1 MTLAEYIETTRG
13 AASDLARKLGVS
25 HTTVARW
32 AAGKMEPG
40 LTTCAR
46 IEEHTAGK
54 VTVGDLV
61 AAAQARRRAL
71 QAQAAA

>member
-1 MTLAEYIETTRG
+1 MTLAEYLETTRG

-32 AAGKMEPG
+32 AAGKMEPS

-46 IEEHTAGK
+46 IEQHTAGR
-54 VTVGDLV
+54 VRVGDLI
-61 AAAQARRRAL
+61 AAAQARRASL
-71 QAQAAA
+71 QPEAAA